1 MANSVGAWIWSALLL
16 FAFIASA
23 SSDESVAEETP
34 SAVLT
39 LDASNFSETI
49 AKHPFLVVEFY
60 APWCGHCKKLE
71 PEYEKAASIL
81 SKHDPPIV
89 LAKVNANE
97 EINKDLASTH
107 GVRGFPTLK
116 ILRNEGKNIQDYK
129 GPRDAD
135 GIVEYLK
142 KQVGPASAEI
152 KSSEDAVNFIDEKKV
167 FIVGVFP
174 EYSGEEFD
182 NFTKLA
188 EKLRS
193 DYDFGHTSDAKLLP
207 RGDTAVKGPVVRLFK
222 PFDELFVDFQD
233 FHLDALEGSIEV
245 ASIPVVTIFDKEPSN
260 HPYVIKF
267 FNNQNAKVFGIY
279 ILPILNTVKG
289 LNVEKLCSGCHI
301 DIMLVLLV
309 IDMSSMMAS
318 SYGQVLLF
326 IHFSEQYF
334 DSFKSKYLEV
344 AENYKGKKMSFL
356 LGDIKASE
364 GAFQYFGLVESQ
376 VPLIILQ
383 ENDGKKYLKP
393 NLEPDQIATWLREYV
408 DGSLTPFIKSEPIP
422 ELNDEPVK
430 VVVANSLRDVVFN
443 SGKNVL
449 LEFYAP
455 WCGHCKKLAPIL
467 DEVAVSLHDD
477 ADVIIAKMDAT
488 ANDVPSE
495 FQVQGYPTLYF
506 SSAAG
511 KLLQYE
517 GGRTV
522 DDFID
527 FIKKNKDS
535 VVETIQSDPIKDEL

>member
-16 FAFIASA
+16 FALIASA

-152 KSSEDAVNFIDEKKV
+152 KSSEEAVNFIDEKKV

-174 EYSGEEFD
+174 EFSGEEFE

-207 RGDTAVKGPVVRLFK
+207 RGDTEVKGPVVRLFK

-267 FNNQNAKVFGIY
+267 FNNQNAKV
-279 ILPILNTVKG
+279 
-289 LNVEKLCSGCHI
+289 
-301 DIMLVLLV
+301 
-309 IDMSSMMAS
+309 
-318 SYGQVLLF
+318 LLF

-344 AENYKGKKMSFL
+344 AENYKGKKLSFL

-364 GAFQYFGLVESQ
+364 GAFQYFGLEESQ

-467 DEVAVSLHDD
+467 DEVAVSLHGD

-535 VVETIQSDPIKDEL
+535 VVESIQSDSIKDEL